1 MTRFRK
7 VIAVALVAFLAATM
21 FGYGFSVGHYHWPPF
36 GLIQATAQTV
46 GWRAHGPGKSPYY
59 EVRAAL
65 FRELPGTAEIVMLGD
80 SLTEWGN
87 WHELVPEYRIV
98 NRGISGDTSS
108 GVLDRLQEV
117 IERRPKVV
125 FVMVGT
131 NDISRE
137 VPPRVL
143 LRNLREIVARL
154 REASITVVA
163 QSILFR
169 GGWQQASN
177 DTTAAA
183 NAEWAAFCTTQ
194 GVPFLDLNAL
204 MAVNS
209 SLPDAMTYDG
219 VHLTAA
225 AYRVWRDAV
234 VRAAADILP

>member
-1 MTRFRK
+1 M
-7 VIAVALVAFLAATM
+7 LAAAPAAQQILLSTPAGASGE
-21 FGYGFSVGHYHWPPF
+21 FHRAWSSGEDWERVQITADQCPRISATHLAGERIRLYRVG
-36 GLIQATAQTV
+36 
-46 GWRAHGPGKSPYY
+46 
-59 EVRAAL
+59 
-65 FRELPGTAEIVMLGD
+65 
-80 SLTEWGN
+80 N
-87 WHELVPEYRIV
+87 CHELVPEYRIV

-143 LRNLREIVARL
+143 LRNLREIVTRL

-163 QSILFR
+163 QSILLR

-177 DTTAAA
+177 DTIAAV
-183 NAEWAAFCTTQ
+183 NSEWAAFCATQ

-234 VRAAADILP
+234 VRTAADILPELAL